1 MDKSI
6 YKRLYSLV
14 SGYWPFLVVSSLSAF
29 IYVAFNGFSVWLTA
43 TLFNNI
49 LTDFDELIKSQA
61 LLSESKDSINDQLKF
76 WTNQLILRQTAIDS
90 LRVLCFTL
98 IGSFLIKNFFLY
110 IKNIALTYIQFNLIK
125 KLRAKLYTHLQYM
138 SLSFFDKRQTG
149 ELSSIVIND
158 VSNMRVAFGTS
169 FHKLFVEPINIL
181 VFITLLFII
190 NVKLALLSIVIVPL
204 TGVVV
209 VIIGKSIRR
218 RSRRTA
224 EKIARIMGIMSE
236 NLNSIRIVKSFAM
249 EDFETNRFKEEQ
261 DRHYAL
267 DLRQAKLRLISSPIT
282 EMIGA
287 FIAVILLWIGGY
299 DVLVSNEMSSE
310 DFIRF
315 ILILFSVLQPI
326 RSLSNVSINLQKG
339 FASADRVFD
348 VLDTQPSIVS
358 KPKAIKIEDVKEQ
371 ITFKNVDFNYEGT
384 ENILEDISFSM
395 EKGTVTALVGASGA
409 GKSTIADLIPRF
421 YDAVNGKIEIDGID
435 IKNLDINSMRK
446 VMGIVSQETIL
457 FNDTIGSNI
466 KYGLQNV
473 DDRQL
478 EEAAK
483 NANALDFILEQPHG
497 FETMIGEK
505 GVRLSG
511 GQRQRIAI
519 ARAILKNPSILILD
533 EATSSLD
540 TESEYLVQRAI
551 DNLMADRTVLVIA
564 HRLTTVENADA
575 IVVMK
580 DGQIVDN
587 GSHEDLLKKDGIYK
601 RLYKKQFKKQ
611 H

>member
-1 MDKSI
+1 MEKSI
-6 YKRLYSLV
+6 YRRLYDLV
-14 SGYWPFLVVSSLSAF
+14 AGYWPYLLASSISAF
-29 IYVAFNGFSVWLTA
+29 IYVAFNGLSVWLTA

-49 LTDFDELIKSQA
+49 LTDFDELIKTQS
-61 LLSESKDSINDQLKF
+61 LLASSKASLNDQLKF
-76 WTNQLILRQTAIDS
+76 WTNKLILRDTAIES
-90 LRVLCFTL
+90 LKVLCYTL
-98 IGSFLIKNFFLY
+98 IASFLIKNIFLY
-110 IKNIALTYIQFNLIK
+110 IKNISLTYIQFNLIK
-125 KLRAKLYTHLQYM
+125 KLRAQLYSHLQSL

-181 VFITLLFII
+181 VFISLLFII
-190 NVKLALLSIVIVPL
+190 NLKLALLSIIIVPL
-204 TGVVV
+204 TGAVVV
-209 VIIGKSIRR
+209 VIGKSIRR

-236 NLNSIRIVKSFAM
+236 NLNSIRIIKSFAM
-249 EDFETNRFKEEQ
+249 EAFETNRFKQEQ
-261 DRHYAL
+261 ERHYNL
-267 DLRQAKLRLISSPIT
+267 DLRQAKLRLISSPVT

-287 FIAVILLWIGGY
+287 FIAVILLWIGGH
-299 DVLVSNEMSSE
+299 DVLVSNNMTSE

-326 RSLSNVSINLQKG
+326 RSLSKVGINLQNG
-339 FASADRVFD
+339 FASADRVFN
-348 VLDTQPSIVS
+348 VLDTVPAIVS
-358 KPKAIKIEDVKEQ
+358 KPNAIKIKDVKDE
-371 ITFKNVDFNYEGT
+371 ITFNNVGFNYDGT
-384 ENILEDISFSM
+384 DRILKDISFTM
-395 EKGTVTALVGASGA
+395 KKGTVTALVGASGA

-421 YDAVNGKIEIDGID
+421 YDVINGKIEIDGND
-435 IKNLDINSMRK
+435 IRDLDINSLRK
-446 VMGIVSQETIL
+446 MMGIVSQETIL

-466 KYGLQNV
+466 KYGLQSV
-473 DDRQL
+473 TDDQL
-478 EEAAK
+478 QKAAK
-483 NANALDFILEQPHG
+483 NANAYDFISEQPNG
-497 FETMIGEK
+497 FETVIGEK

-540 TESEYLVQRAI
+540 TESEYKVQKAI

-564 HRLTTVENADA
+564 HRLSTVESADK

-580 DGQIVDN
+580 DGEIADF
-587 GSHEDLLKKDGIYK
+587 GSHQDLLKKDGVYT
-601 RLYKKQFKKQ
+601 RLYKKQFKS
-611 H
+611 